1 MTCIYELTEVDLC
14 QVSEVLY
21 SPPVLPN
28 QSAAVSK
35 NTGMTVDVLLYL
47 MYTKTLMHVKQ
58 HTCTATQTID
68 TGKEKGLAT
77 EVAVNFIRV
86 SPYVLKNGV
95 HSKKLTYAGRAY
107 TRRTKNTR
115 SLRT

>member
-1 MTCIYELTEVDLC
+1 MNLT
-14 QVSEVLY
+14 
-21 SPPVLPN
+21 
-28 QSAAVSK
+28 
-35 NTGMTVDVLLYL
+35 TVNLSLIWIPL
-47 MYTKTLMHVKQ
+47 G
-58 HTCTATQTID
+58 QTID

>member
-1 MTCIYELTEVDLC
+1 MAIFKRREYSRRHESF
-14 QVSEVLY
+14 VS
-21 SPPVLPN
+21 
-28 QSAAVSK
+28 
-35 NTGMTVDVLLYL
+35 G
-47 MYTKTLMHVKQ
+47 
-58 HTCTATQTID
+58 TID

-107 TRRTKNTR
+107 TRRTKKYTI
-115 SLRT
+115 T

>member
-1 MTCIYELTEVDLC
+1 MCVCVCVCVCVEHIYI
-14 QVSEVLY
+14 Y
-21 SPPVLPN
+21 
-28 QSAAVSK
+28 
-35 NTGMTVDVLLYL
+35 TVRV
-47 MYTKTLMHVKQ
+47 
-58 HTCTATQTID
+58 AID

-95 HSKKLTYAGRAY
+95 HSKKLTYAGCAY